1 MKRMLEILTLAPGL
15 RGEAAR
21 QCGCLN
27 ESYLLVH
34 QVLARA
40 FADDPRLTT
49 AAALQPQLSDRLQ
62 TKLSA
67 GCGADFALA

>member
-1 MKRMLEILTLAPGL
+1 MTRKLEILTLGAVL

-21 QCGCLN
+21 QCACLN

-40 FADDPRLTT
+40 FVDDPHLTP
-49 AAALQPQLSDRLQ
+49 AAALQPQLSDRLR

-67 GCGADFALA
+67 SCGAVFAAA